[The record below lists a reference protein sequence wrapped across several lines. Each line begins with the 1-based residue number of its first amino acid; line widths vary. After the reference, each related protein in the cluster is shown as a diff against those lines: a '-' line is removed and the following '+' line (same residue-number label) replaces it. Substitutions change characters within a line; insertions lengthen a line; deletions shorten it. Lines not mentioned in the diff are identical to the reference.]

1 MKCRKFL
8 ALLMTGALLSA
19 PALALDDDYRQ
30 PIKVTSDNSSAD
42 IQSYTLIYSGNVRI
56 VQGSMEIKADE
67 LKVISS
73 AEKGNE
79 VMIATGKPATYTQM
93 MENGLPAEA
102 QAKEIRYEVRTRQ
115 LTLSGD
121 AQLSQAG
128 SLMRGNTI
136 SYNVE
141 KQQLIAEGKEDEQIT
156 TIFLPADLG
165 TENQSETEP
174 KPEPEAEPK
183 P

>member
-1 MKCRKFL
+1 MKCLKIL
-8 ALLMTGALLSA
+8 ALMLTGAMLSS
-19 PALALDDDYRQ
+19 PVLALDGDYRQ

-42 IQSYTLIYSGNVRI
+42 IQSYTLIYAGNVRI
-56 VQGSMEIKADE
+56 TQGSMVIKADE

-79 VMIATGKPATYTQM
+79 VMIATGNPATYTQV

-102 QAKEIRYEVRTRQ
+102 QAQEIRYEVRTRQ
-115 LTLSGD
+115 LTLSGE

-141 KQQLIAEGKEDEQIT
+141 KQQLVAEGKEDEQIT
-156 TIFLPADLG
+156 TIFLPADLDNEG
-165 TENQSETEP
+165 SEQ
-174 KPEPEAEPK
+174 PEPEAEPT